1 MTENIFISPQDFYYP
16 VSIPLSMG
24 IGGDFYPLMD
34 RATALHEASAAISK
48 NFGGKRFNCLWA
60 IYRDGDFET
69 QSKEFKKMCDGKSI
83 PTREQYETI
92 RSLSD
97 LTNEEI
103 KRANKMLACV
113 EDLFL
118 DGSICVSD
126 VVCFSAHGYGE
137 NIRGEALKLLHE
149 KKISEAEYE
158 KFRDIGLMIAQEFK
172 AEAMRKWLKLY
183 DHNIPVY

>member
-1 MTENIFISPQDFYYP
+1 MVETIFISPRDFYYP

-48 NFGGKRFNCLWA
+48 NFSGKKFNCLWA
-60 IYRDGDFET
+60 IYRDGTFES
-69 QSKEFKKMCDGKSI
+69 QSKEFKKLCDDRRI
-83 PTREQYETI
+83 PTQQQYEAV

-103 KRANKMLACV
+103 KKANKMLACV

-137 NIRGEALKLLHE
+137 NIRGEALKLLNE
-149 KKISEAEYE
+149 KRISETEYE
-158 KFRDIGLMIAQEFK
+158 QFRDIGLLIAQEFK
-172 AEAMRKWLKLY
+172 AEAMRKWLELY
-183 DHNIPVY
+183 DHRIPVY

>member
-34 RATALHEASAAISK
+34 KATALHEASAAISK
-48 NFGGKRFNCLWA
+48 NFGGKKFNCLWA
-60 IYRDGDFET
+60 IYRDGDFES
-69 QSKEFKKMCDGKSI
+69 QSKEFNGLCNSRGI
-83 PTREQYETI
+83 PTREQYEAV

-97 LTNEEI
+97 LTNGEI
-103 KRANKMLACV
+103 KKANKMLEYV

-137 NIRGEALKLLHE
+137 NIRGASLKFLNE
-149 KKISEAEYE
+149 RKISEKEYE
-158 KFRDIGLMIAQEFK
+158 QYRDIGLMIAQEFK

-183 DHNIPVY
+183 DHRIPVY